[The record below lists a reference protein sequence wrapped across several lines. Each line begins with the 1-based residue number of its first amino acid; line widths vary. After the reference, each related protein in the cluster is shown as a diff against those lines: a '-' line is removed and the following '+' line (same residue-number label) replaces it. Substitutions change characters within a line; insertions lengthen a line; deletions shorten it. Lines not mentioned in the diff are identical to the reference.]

1 MSIDSLM
8 NQDIKTR
15 CNEAYE
21 KVVAYQD
28 KLNATITAI
37 DPKDIDYDKLEGK
50 LKGIPVALKDNV
62 STKGIKTTAASR
74 ILDNYYPVYDAT
86 IVEKLRKEGAVFVS
100 KASMDELA
108 MGGSNLTSMIG
119 PCHNPYD
126 LNRISGGSSGGS
138 AVLVASGAV
147 SVAIGS
153 DTGDSVRKPAG
164 YCGVVGV
171 KPTYGRI
178 SRYGIIPYASSLD
191 HVGYFT
197 RNIKDAS
204 LVLEVLAG
212 RDDHDMT
219 SSFEKVDEYS
229 KLLNSNVEGKK
240 ILVFDN
246 VVENIREDIIINS
259 FNNVI
264 KGLEE
269 KGAVIKHV
277 RFDDKLMKALFP
289 TYFII
294 ANAEATANHS
304 NLDGIRFGHRVDGNT
319 MEEIMI
325 NTRTRG
331 FSSFIKQRFVVGSYS
346 LFEENQERLLKKA
359 QRVRRL
365 IVDEVMKEL
374 KDADCLIAP
383 ASGNV
388 APLIKGNKSDELAP
402 EYLIAENHLVIGNF
416 GGLPSLTQPMGFKDN
431 LPFGVNI
438 TCNPFKEADMF
449 NIALAIEE
457 ITGLKDLVKEDF

>member
-74 ILDNYYPVYDAT
+74 ILDNYYPVYDAS
-86 IVEKLRKEGAVFVS
+86 IVEKLRKEGAVFVA

>member
-86 IVEKLRKEGAVFVS
+86 IVEKLRKEGAVFVA

-449 NIALAIEE
+449 NIALEIEE

>member
-86 IVEKLRKEGAVFVS
+86 IVEKLRKEGAVFVA

-319 MEEIMI
+319 IEEIMI

>member
-1 MSIDSLM
+1 MIDELKSKNSEELVSESIKKAKETNVEINSFVTIIE
-8 NQDIKTR
+8 NPEHVN
-15 CNEAYE
+15 NEE
-21 KVVAYQD
+21 SP
-28 KLNATITAI
+28 LNGIPYAAKDLFST
-37 DPKDIDYDKLEGK
+37 KDIL
-50 LKGIPVALKDNV
+50 
-62 STKGIKTTAASR
+62 TTGSSN
-74 ILDNYYPVYDAT
+74 ILANYVPFYDAT
-86 IVEKLRKEGAVFVS
+86 VIKRLKDAGAILIGKTVC
-100 KASMDELA
+100 DEFGL
-108 MGGSNLTSMIG
+108 GGTG
-119 PCHNPYD
+119 TTGHTGVVKNPWD
-126 LNRISGGSSGGS
+126 TMRGAGGSSSGS
-138 AVLVASGAV
+138 AT
-147 SVAIGS
+147 SVALGIVPFSLGT

>member
-1 MSIDSLM
+1 
-8 NQDIKTR
+8 
-15 CNEAYE
+15 
-21 KVVAYQD
+21 
-28 KLNATITAI
+28 
-37 DPKDIDYDKLEGK
+37 
-50 LKGIPVALKDNV
+50 
-62 STKGIKTTAASR
+62 
-74 ILDNYYPVYDAT
+74 
-86 IVEKLRKEGAVFVS
+86 
-100 KASMDELA
+100 MDELA

>member
-15 CNEAYE
+15 SNEAYE
-21 KVVAYQD
+21 KIVAYQD

-86 IVEKLRKEGAVFVS
+86 IVEKLRKEGAVFVA

-438 TCNPFKEADMF
+438 TCNQFKEADMF

>member
-74 ILDNYYPVYDAT
+74 ILDNYYPVYNAT
-86 IVEKLRKEGAVFVS
+86 IVEKLRKEGAVFVA

-204 LVLEVLAG
+204 LVLEVLDG

-319 MEEIMI
+319 IEEIMI

>member
-86 IVEKLRKEGAVFVS
+86 IVEKLRKEGAVFVA

-304 NLDGIRFGHRVDGNT
+304 NLDGIRFGYRVDGNT
-319 MEEIMI
+319 IEEIMI

-388 APLIKGNKSDELAP
+388 APLIKGNKSDELTP

>member
-86 IVEKLRKEGAVFVS
+86 IVEKLRKEGAVFVA

-346 LFEENQERLLKKA
+346 LFEENQKRLLKKA

>member
-86 IVEKLRKEGAVFVS
+86 IVEKLRKEGAVFVA

>member
-86 IVEKLRKEGAVFVS
+86 IVEKLRKEGAVFVA

-319 MEEIMI
+319 IEEIMI

-388 APLIKGNKSDELAP
+388 APLIKGNKSDELTP

>member
-86 IVEKLRKEGAVFVS
+86 IVEKLRKEGAVFVA

-269 KGAVIKHV
+269 KGAVIKHA

>member
-86 IVEKLRKEGAVFVS
+86 IVEKLRKEGAVFVA

-197 RNIKDAS
+197 RNIKAAS

-304 NLDGIRFGHRVDGNT
+304 NLDGIRFGHRVDGNP

-388 APLIKGNKSDELAP
+388 APLIKGNKSDELTP

>member
-86 IVEKLRKEGAVFVS
+86 IVEKLRKEGAVFVA

-246 VVENIREDIIINS
+246 VIENIREDIIINS

-365 IVDEVMKEL
+365 IVDEIMKEL

>member
-86 IVEKLRKEGAVFVS
+86 IVEKLRKEGAVFVA

-219 SSFEKVDEYS
+219 SSFEKVDE
-229 KLLNSNVEGKK
+229 
-240 ILVFDN
+240 
-246 VVENIREDIIINS
+246 
-259 FNNVI
+259 
-264 KGLEE
+264 
-269 KGAVIKHV
+269 
-277 RFDDKLMKALFP
+277 
-289 TYFII
+289 
-294 ANAEATANHS
+294 
-304 NLDGIRFGHRVDGNT
+304 
-319 MEEIMI
+319 
-325 NTRTRG
+325 
-331 FSSFIKQRFVVGSYS
+331 
-346 LFEENQERLLKKA
+346 
-359 QRVRRL
+359 
-365 IVDEVMKEL
+365 
-374 KDADCLIAP
+374 
-383 ASGNV
+383 
-388 APLIKGNKSDELAP
+388 
-402 EYLIAENHLVIGNF
+402 
-416 GGLPSLTQPMGFKDN
+416 
-431 LPFGVNI
+431 
-438 TCNPFKEADMF
+438 
-449 NIALAIEE
+449 
-457 ITGLKDLVKEDF
+457 

>member
-74 ILDNYYPVYDAT
+74 ILDNYYPVYNAT
-86 IVEKLRKEGAVFVS
+86 IVEKLRKEGAVFVA

>member
-86 IVEKLRKEGAVFVS
+86 IVEKLRKEGAVFVA

-402 EYLIAENHLVIGNF
+402 EYLIAENYLVIGNF

>member
-86 IVEKLRKEGAVFVS
+86 IVEKLRKEGAVFVA

-289 TYFII
+289 TYFVI

>member
-86 IVEKLRKEGAVFVS
+86 IVEKLRKEGAVFVA

-246 VVENIREDIIINS
+246 VIENIREDIIINS

>member
-37 DPKDIDYDKLEGK
+37 DPTDIDYDKLEGK

-86 IVEKLRKEGAVFVS
+86 IVEKLRKEGAVFVA

-319 MEEIMI
+319 IEEIMI

-388 APLIKGNKSDELAP
+388 APLIKGNKSDELTP

>member
-50 LKGIPVALKDNV
+50 LNGIPVALKDNV

-86 IVEKLRKEGAVFVS
+86 IVEKLRKEGAVFVA

-319 MEEIMI
+319 IEEIMI

-388 APLIKGNKSDELAP
+388 APLIKGNKSDELTP

>member
-86 IVEKLRKEGAVFVS
+86 IVEKLRKEGAVFVA

-304 NLDGIRFGHRVDGNT
+304 NLDGMRFGHRVDGNT